1 MAKKEETKADTG
13 ENKTESIENKTEVT
27 QDKICGIIMPISA
40 IDSCS
45 REHWKEV
52 KDIISEAIK
61 AAGYEPNLV
70 SNADD
75 SGIIQQRIIQNI
87 YSNDIVVCDV
97 SGKNPNVM
105 FELGMRLAFDK
116 PTIIVID
123 DKTDYS
129 FDTSPIEH
137 LSYPRDLKYYDIL
150 NFKEQLKTKI
160 IATVNKSKNDPNYT
174 TFLKNFG
181 EFEVAHVEKKVG
193 TINDVVLSK
202 MEEISYRISR
212 IERHIE
218 TADIDIPD
226 SERSERIKELMRR
239 RIYDF
244 CIDNDVTLE
253 TIKGDPL
260 LTERMLNHIE
270 ESRELRQLC
279 RTRNTL
285 KRYLEMFIPELQ

>member
-1 MAKKEETKADTG
+1 
-13 ENKTESIENKTEVT
+13 
-27 QDKICGIIMPISA
+27 MPISA
-40 IDSCS
+40 IDGCS

-52 KDIISEAIK
+52 KDIISEAIN

-75 SGIIQQRIIQNI
+75 SGIIQQRIIQYI

-116 PTIIVID
+116 PTIIIID

-160 IATVNKSKNDPNYT
+160 IATVNKAKNDPNYT

-181 EFEVAHVEKKVG
+181 EFEVAHVEKKAG
-193 TINDVVLSK
+193 SIDDVILSK
-202 MEEISYRISR
+202 LDKLSQQVQRLYRTAPSSMRQPFEDIKTDDEFEILQRVHKGISKYIEETGITMIQ
-212 IERHIE
+212 
-218 TADIDIPD
+218 
-226 SERSERIKELMRR
+226 L
-239 RIYDF
+239 
-244 CIDNDVTLE
+244 IDN
-253 TIKGDPL
+253 KN
-260 LTERMLNHIE
+260 TERGALQ
-270 ESRELRQLC
+270 S
-279 RTRNTL
+279 
-285 KRYLEMFIPELQ
+285 YL